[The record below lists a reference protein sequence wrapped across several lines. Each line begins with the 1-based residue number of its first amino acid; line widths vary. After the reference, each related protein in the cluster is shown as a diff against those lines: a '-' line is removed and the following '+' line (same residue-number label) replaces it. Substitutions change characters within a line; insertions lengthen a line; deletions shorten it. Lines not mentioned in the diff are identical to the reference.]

1 MEDKL
6 IEGKRFEPRYG
17 DEVIAVIH
25 HYEQPVEILT
35 ARYLSCVQMGAYT
48 TPFYVF
54 LIDGTIRMVN
64 SNAVR
69 EFRFEPFDDDSQ
81 EVVTYRDRLKD
92 EGMPWTYGYYSD
104 SFDDHEEELDF

>member
-1 MEDKL
+1 MKDEL
-6 IEGKRFEPRYG
+6 NVVEGKRFEPRYG

-25 HYEQPVEILT
+25 HHHEQSVEILT

-69 EFRFEPFDDDSQ
+69 EFRFEPFEDSYQENDGVPWVNFEEDDD
-81 EVVTYRDRLKD
+81 YD
-92 EGMPWTYGYYSD
+92 D
-104 SFDDHEEELDF
+104 SFDYPEEELNF